1 LGQMVAEK
9 LKAGRTPLHA
19 RCPDGGAW
27 AAWRSQVTARLAPI
41 FVALLLAACT
51 GASGTATA
59 RPAVSPNVAPSSDMV
74 TARFTSGAVA
84 GVTVLAP
91 TASTM
96 RMMPVLP
103 ASVAGGVPSPTA
115 PASTPA
121 PPPSATP
128 EATPTLPAVSAPT
141 AAAVGRQAGREA
153 VYYTSGQ
160 RSHMQIWRL
169 DLDTLQASRLYGSDE
184 PGFEVE
190 YLSPSPDGALLA
202 FEADVRDPRAP
213 DYLAE
218 SAIMLMR
225 SDGSQVLTVTEA
237 PGPQEAVVNPQW
249 SPDGAL
255 LAYSH
260 EHENPDCPTCIG
272 PTDLHVYDPK
282 DGGDRVV
289 SADGGLYFSWSADS
303 TQIAVSEWYA
313 REGLSVLNLSAH
325 QQRVVWEDPGLAF
338 MEEAWQPGGNQIAVA
353 VSAVGGA
360 KTEAQAG
367 LYLVSATT
375 GQRRRLVPGRADGIH
390 WSPDGNLLYYCDV
403 GEASHPWLFDLA
415 AGRATMLLH
424 TAIAWSSS
432 SPWSPRG
439 DALLLALEE
448 KPRRA
453 YSIAIM
459 TLPNRQLFPLAPVE
473 SVYPDPTW

>member
-1 LGQMVAEK
+1 
-9 LKAGRTPLHA
+9 
-19 RCPDGGAW
+19 
-27 AAWRSQVTARLAPI
+27 
-41 FVALLLAACT
+41 
-51 GASGTATA
+51 
-59 RPAVSPNVAPSSDMV
+59 
-74 TARFTSGAVA
+74 
-84 GVTVLAP
+84 
-91 TASTM
+91 
-96 RMMPVLP
+96 
-103 ASVAGGVPSPTA
+103 
-115 PASTPA
+115 
-121 PPPSATP
+121 
-128 EATPTLPAVSAPT
+128 
-141 AAAVGRQAGREA
+141 
-153 VYYTSGQ
+153 
-160 RSHMQIWRL
+160 
-169 DLDTLQASRLYGSDE
+169 
-184 PGFEVE
+184 
-190 YLSPSPDGALLA
+190 
-202 FEADVRDPRAP
+202 
-213 DYLAE
+213 
-218 SAIMLMR
+218 
-225 SDGSQVLTVTEA
+225 
-237 PGPQEAVVNPQW
+237 
-249 SPDGAL
+249 
-255 LAYSH
+255 
-260 EHENPDCPTCIG
+260 
-272 PTDLHVYDPK
+272 
-282 DGGDRVV
+282 
-289 SADGGLYFSWSADS
+289 
-303 TQIAVSEWYA
+303 
-313 REGLSVLNLSAH
+313 
-325 QQRVVWEDPGLAF
+325 